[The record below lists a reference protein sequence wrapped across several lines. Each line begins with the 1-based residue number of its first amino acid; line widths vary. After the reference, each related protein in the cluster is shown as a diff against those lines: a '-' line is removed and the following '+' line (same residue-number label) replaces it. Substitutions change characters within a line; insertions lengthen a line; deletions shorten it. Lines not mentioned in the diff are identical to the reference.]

1 MYSKI
6 IIPLDGSKTA
16 EHVLP
21 YARYLAKNLETPVEL
36 LGVIDIAEL
45 AAHIPA
51 EHARSVDAIL
61 EEACRRSLE
70 YLRGV
75 ATSFPGTAVDC
86 SIDRGRTE
94 DVIIQ
99 KGEAD
104 TAALIAMATHGRS
117 GINRWLLGSIAEK
130 VLRGTA
136 NPLLLIRATEGEKTT
151 GEATLKSIIV
161 PLDGSELA
169 ASVLPMAAGL
179 AKKLKLAVLLFRAY
193 NLPANAYAG
202 IDGYYVPDLD
212 KLIPELRDEA
222 SEYLEKK
229 SAELKRLG
237 VQEVVCEVKEG
248 LSADQIIRLAREI
261 PDNFVAMCS
270 HGRSGVKRWALGS
283 VTETVVRHSG
293 DPILI
298 VRPG

>member
-1 MYSKI
+1 MVAINGRIHFQYCEKNRGIDIKPRLILAQPLRTFERINVFDASERMADMYSKI

-16 EHVLP
+16 EYVLP

-75 ATSFPGTAVDC
+75 ATSFPGTAFDC
-86 SIDRGRTE
+86 SIDRGRAE

-99 KGEAD
+99 KAEAD
-104 TAALIAMATHGRS
+104 TAPLIAMATHGRS
-117 GINRWLLGSIAEK
+117 GINRWLLGSLAEK
-130 VLRGTA
+130 VLRCAA

-151 GEATLKSIIV
+151 GEATLKSIVV

-169 ASVLPMAAGL
+169 ASVLPMVAGL

-229 SAELKRLG
+229 SA
-237 VQEVVCEVKEG
+237 
-248 LSADQIIRLAREI
+248 D
-261 PDNFVAMCS
+261 
-270 HGRSGVKRWALGS
+270 RSEERRVGNA
-283 VTETVVRHSG
+283 
-293 DPILI
+293 
-298 VRPG
+298 